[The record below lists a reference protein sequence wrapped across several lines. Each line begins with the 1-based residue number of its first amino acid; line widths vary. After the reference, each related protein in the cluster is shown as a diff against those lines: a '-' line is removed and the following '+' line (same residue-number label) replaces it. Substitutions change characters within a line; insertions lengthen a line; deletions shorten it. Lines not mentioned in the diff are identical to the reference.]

1 MKDGIPTAAYIKKI
15 LKKFINQ
22 NQSKANADKS
32 EFFLLADRFIKGEIK
47 NRGKD
52 KSESS
57 LKNYH
62 AVTKYLKDFQKMAKY
77 PITFESI
84 NLDFF
89 INTRR

>member
-47 NRGKD
+47 NRGKG